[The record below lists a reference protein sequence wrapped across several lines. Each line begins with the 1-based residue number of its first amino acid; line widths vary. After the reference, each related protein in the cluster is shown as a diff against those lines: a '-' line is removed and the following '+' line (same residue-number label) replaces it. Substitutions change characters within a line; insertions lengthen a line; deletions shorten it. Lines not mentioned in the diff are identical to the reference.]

1 MTLGNMRELGGGASL
16 THNIIWNLPIMDR
29 DLMTCL
35 LEGPSNPMRLG
46 LIGRVETDEEF
57 LSHWP
62 LPGGISRL
70 LVDQSPQ
77 AVVIALGHQGLWV
90 LWAEVGLVYL
100 DRPR

>member
-57 LSHWP
+57 LSHAATEANSWTFVC
-62 LPGGISRL
+62 S
-70 LVDQSPQ
+70 VAAD
-77 AVVIALGHQGLWV
+77 
-90 LWAEVGLVYL
+90 
-100 DRPR
+100 DRSFS